1 MFESMRPHLA
11 ELRTRLAISVAAVLV
26 MFILA
31 FVLHNPI
38 LTWVTQPLNDAL
50 AQVKVIVEKR
60 DNGTWKV
67 QHPDSNLSRTSTSQ
81 PASTPRASDLP
92 TQAAAL
98 QKDLFKA
105 SKLLVER
112 HNDPTDIQLSILL
125 EKAANA
131 AGEMAKSARAVL
143 DELAMEHNRT
153 APPSKAANNFWG
165 SITTHQVGGAFF
177 VALKVSF
184 FAALLFAL
192 PIILWQLW
200 LFVAPGLYE
209 NEKRMV
215 VPFVVGGSVMFLL
228 GVLFAYYIVTPFGF
242 QFLITFGSFLY
253 TPLINIEDYVGF
265 FTKILLG
272 FGIAFELPIVAA
284 FLGILGL
291 ITDQTLIRFF
301 KYAIVMI
308 FILAA
313 LLTPPDVLTQ
323 VLMAAPLIILYGA
336 SILILRFINPEQAQE
351 DETDT
356 PDSPADTP
364 PDSEPHRPGESASRS
379 PHENDEPFD
388 ETGDVDDEDFDF
400 GDDDFDA
407 LDDEPDTPNG
417 K

>member
-131 AGEMAKSARAVL
+131 AGEMAKSTRAVL

-313 LLTPPDVLTQ
+313 LLTPPDILTQ

-336 SILILRFINPEQAQE
+336 SILILRFINPEQAEE

-379 PHENDEPFD
+379 PHETDEPFD